1 MTKRV
6 IAALVVSLAMPVAA
20 AAAPETTAV
29 TRHVLPNGMTVL
41 IRESR
46 VARVV
51 AASLQVAAGSV
62 SETRETA
69 GITSFVHRVMVR
81 GTGRHSATQLAEAAE
96 DLGGSVSGSSD
107 AEHAEIHGRALAQHW
122 DALLTLMADVAI
134 SPAFREDEIERV
146 RRLML
151 ADIQA
156 RADRPLASA
165 MDALMRDLYGR
176 HPYGLPLA
184 GTRDSIAAMSRQALV
199 AQYQRIYRPD
209 RMVLAVSGDVI
220 RGDVLKRVE
229 RLFGRLERTPL
240 DPAPEPEP
248 PIPTRQRRVIEQPA
262 RQAQVVVGYLT
273 PAFGDA
279 DYAASKVLAAVLG
292 SGTSGRIFRELR
304 ERQGLAYA
312 LGVSNPSRRGPA
324 AFVAH
329 IGTEAPNIAAAEAGI
344 RTEIDRA
351 RAEPPTADELERA
364 KAYILGTLAMDRRT
378 NSRQAWYLA
387 FYELIGVGWDF
398 PSRYAA
404 SIEAVTADAVL
415 AAARRYLTSPTSV
428 VLTPKAR

>member
-1 MTKRV
+1 MKR
-6 IAALVVSLAMPVAA
+6 ALAVLFGVLAMPVLAGAA
-20 AAAPETTAV
+20 ETSAV

-46 VARVV
+46 VARTV

-62 SETRETA
+62 SETSETA

-81 GTGRHSATQLAEAAE
+81 GTARRSATQLAEAAE
-96 DLGGSVSGSSD
+96 DIGGSVVGSSD
-107 AEHAEIHGRALAQHW
+107 AEHAEIQGRALAQHW
-122 DALLTLMADVAI
+122 DALLTLIADVVT
-134 SPAFREDEIERV
+134 SPAFRDDEVERV
-146 RRLML
+146 RRLMS
-151 ADIQA
+151 AEIQS

-184 GTRDSIAAMSRQALV
+184 GTRDTIAAVSRQGLV
-199 AQYQRIYRPD
+199 DHYRRMYRAD
-209 RMVLAVSGDVI
+209 RVVLAVSGDVPGAQV
-220 RGDVLKRVE
+220 RKRAE
-229 RLFGRLERTPL
+229 RLFGRMERGDARDSRERASPT
-240 DPAPEPEP
+240 
-248 PIPTRQRRVIEQPA
+248 PTRQRRVIEQAA

-273 PAFGDA
+273 PALGDA
-279 DYAASKVLAAVLG
+279 DYAAGKVLAAVLG
-292 SGTSGRIFRELR
+292 SGTSGRLFRELR

-312 LGVSNPSRRGPA
+312 LGVLNASRRGPA

-329 IGTEAPNIAAAEAGI
+329 IGTEAQNIRAAEAGM
-344 RTEIDRA
+344 RAEIDRA
-351 RAEPPTADELERA
+351 RAEPPTAEELERA

-398 PSRYAA
+398 PGRYAK

-415 AAARRYLTSPTSV
+415 AAARRYLDGPTTV
-428 VLTPKAR
+428 VLTPTTP